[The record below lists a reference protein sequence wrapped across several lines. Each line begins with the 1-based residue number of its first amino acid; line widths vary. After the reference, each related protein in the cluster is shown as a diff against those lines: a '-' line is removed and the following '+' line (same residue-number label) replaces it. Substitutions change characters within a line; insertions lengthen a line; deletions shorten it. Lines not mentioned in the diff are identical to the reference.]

1 MADRRRSRKTPLSL
15 NDRHNRLLQDLS
27 APPSTLSTMMVFP
40 NFSGITD
47 SDSPPLRNYHI
58 NYLATRGPDLE
69 PFVVGSLIQLL
80 CRATNFGW
88 LDDDRFKE
96 AMNFLSQY
104 ENCGMYIMK
113 IMEPILQLYVD
124 GVNLQCGAD
133 NIQLSLAEV
142 KLAWIVHIV
151 VAILKK
157 MYLVQNFPPVFGS

>member
-96 AMNFLSQY
+96 AMNFLSQ
-104 ENCGMYIMK
+104 
-113 IMEPILQLYVD
+113 D